1 MPDARRR
8 AAAIDL
14 RVRQLEAQ
22 GISGRALVDHM
33 LGHMRDLQ
41 RIYDTVSDRALLDL
55 CRRFPGFRRY
65 ASLME
70 AMSEKNQ
77 EMIAT
82 GTHPYA
88 DLPELPEPLKT
99 SLTRLLRGGVKLE
112 REFQAAVDAGRAD
125 QAGQLTAT
133 MRQWAGD
140 LERLVHEFR
149 SSNVPLRTQAL
160 VQQIVKAM
168 AERIAQMARE

>member
-1 MPDARRR
+1 MSDASRV

-22 GISGRALVDHM
+22 GISGPALADHM
-33 LGHMRDLQ
+33 LGHMQELQ
-41 RIYDTVSDRALLDL
+41 RIYDAVSDRALLDL
-55 CRRFPGFRRY
+55 CRRFPGFHRY

-70 AMSEKNQ
+70 AMSEKNR

-99 SLTRLLRGGVKLE
+99 SLINLLRDAAELE
-112 REFQAAVDAGRAD
+112 REFQTAVDAGPAD
-125 QAGQLTAT
+125 QAGRLTA
-133 MRQWAGD
+133 MRRQWADD
-140 LERLVHEFR
+140 LEKLVHEFR
-149 SSNVPLRTQAL
+149 SSNLPLRSQAL
-160 VQQIVKAM
+160 VQQVVKAA
-168 AERIAQMARE
+168 AERIERMARE